1 MVNDLRGLRELRLWH
16 IAVGG
21 AVLLVISLYQLYDV
35 IGERRDRSDVV
46 AHGRDAQARVV
57 RATGIES
64 VLIEWTDEGG
74 RRLEAE
80 SRTGKVFARSNSGGT
95 VAIKYDPASVRQ
107 PVILSEV
114 PEREQVDAFW
124 FRSSLFSHCRHC
136 GSLCRCGLFDAA
148 RKAYASGRIA
158 EIGRS
163 AELWIDSRPHPE
175 EPCAAA
181 ILRDARKRRAP
192 QDEADA

>member
-124 FRSSLFSHCRHC
+124 FRSSLLVIA
-136 GSLCRCGLFDAA
+136 GIAA
-148 RKAYASGRIA
+148 VF
-158 EIGRS
+158 
-163 AELWIDSRPHPE
+163 
-175 EPCAAA
+175 AAA
-181 ILRDARKRRAP
+181 AFSMLRVRRMRAVASPKLADP
-192 QDEADA
+192 QN